1 MGIYIQPPFWQT
13 WWFRILVVL
22 IVIGALITFIKL
34 RERRIIREQ
43 QLQSDFR
50 EHAMALEMKAL
61 RSQMNPHFI
70 YNSLNSIRLFVMQN
84 QNEDAEKYLVQFSR
98 LMRLILDNSRQE
110 WVSLQSEL
118 DLLRLY
124 MELEQLR
131 FDHKFDFYIDV
142 DEALQPEQLFLPPML
157 LQPYIENAILHGIRH
172 KTGKGNIFI
181 RISKQDKLL
190 RCEIEDDG
198 VGRAKAAQFKK
209 QSVTTHKSIGTQ
221 VTEERIHL
229 LKNAEGVAASIQFT
243 DKINE
248 QGQATGTKVILSLP
262 LLTSRPLQ
270 A

>member
-1 MGIYIQPPFWQT
+1 M
-13 WWFRILVVL
+13 
-22 IVIGALITFIKL
+22 KL
-34 RERRIIREQ
+34 RERRIIAEQ
-43 QLQSDFR
+43 KLQSDFR
-50 EHAMALEMKAL
+50 EHTMSLEMKAL

-131 FDHKFDFYIDV
+131 FDHKFDFYISV
-142 DEALQPEQLFLPPML
+142 DEVLQAEQLFLPPML
-157 LQPYIENAILHGIRH
+157 IQPYVENAILHGIRH
-172 KTGKGNIFI
+172 KTGKGHLMI
-181 RISKQDKLL
+181 RISSQNKQLL
-190 RCEIEDDG
+190 CEVEDDG
-198 VGRAKAAQFKK
+198 VGRAKAAELKSK
-209 QSVTTHKSIGTQ
+209 SVTTHKSIGTQ

-229 LKNAEGVAASIQFT
+229 LKNAEGVAASIRFE

-248 QGQATGTKVILSLP
+248 QGQSTGTRVVLSLP